1 MMVLQ
6 GVAQVC
12 FDFFSRL
19 PIVVERKDVQVS
31 SDTGILPIRQFDD
44 QIGSTDRFIACLN
57 DPRDQDQLEHTLH
70 EMVRQRI
77 YGILAGYED
86 CNDHDTLRG
95 DPVLKMVSGKKPN
108 DDDLASQPT
117 LSRFEN
123 AIDIP
128 SLWRLHDF
136 FIDDFID
143 SFDAPPASLT
153 LDVDATDDP
162 CHGQQQLALFHGF
175 YEQYQYFPLII
186 SCDETKQILWAALR
200 PGTVHAALGADDDIE
215 YVVNRLR
222 QAWPDVVI
230 YVRGDAGF
238 GMPWMYAVCERLEL
252 PYTLGLAANSVLK
265 KTTENLVQQAV
276 ERFEQTGEPQRLFD
290 RFFYRAKN
298 WKNHR
303 LVIAK
308 AECNHL
314 GTNLRFIVTNR
325 SGAAI
330 LPETCYDN
338 HVQRGESENRNKEL
352 KNGLAGD
359 RLSCHRFVANYFRL
373 LMHAAALNLLIRL
386 RRLVADPPTLTS
398 QDDPCPGDRVPV
410 ADPALPVEALSGKER
425 RRYHTYRRRK
435 DPLGEGHIAT
445 WRTMLIKVA
454 GEVTQSARRILVT
467 IPAHWPHLDW
477 FQRVCDAIALRSRM
491 AQVGT

>member
-1 MMVLQ
+1 MILQ
-6 GVAQVC
+6 GVAQLC
-12 FDFFSRL
+12 FDFLSRL
-19 PIVVERKDVQVS
+19 PIVVEPKNVQVT

-44 QIGSTDRFIACLN
+44 QIGLTDRFIACLN
-57 DPRDQDQLEHTLH
+57 DPRDQDQTEHTLH

-95 DPVLKMVSGKKPN
+95 DPVFKMVSGKKPE
-108 DDDLASQPT
+108 DPDLASQPT

-143 SFDAPPASLT
+143 SFDQPPHSLT
-153 LDVDATDDP
+153 LDFDATDDA

-175 YEQYQYFPLII
+175 YDQYQYFPLII
-186 SCDETKQILWAALR
+186 SCDETKQILWSALR
-200 PGTVHAALGADDDIE
+200 FGTAHAALGADDNLE

-222 QAWPDVVI
+222 WAWPDVVI

-238 GMPWMYAVCERLEL
+238 GVPWMYEVCERLEL
-252 PYTLGLAANSVLK
+252 PYTFGLSANKVLK
-265 KTTENLVQQAV
+265 RATENLLQQAV

-290 RFFYRAKN
+290 RFFYRAKS

-308 AECNHL
+308 AECNRL

-338 HVQRGESENRNKEL
+338 HVQRGESENRHKEL

-373 LMHAAALNLLIRL
+373 MMHCAALNLLIRL
-386 RRLVADPPTLTS
+386 RRLVADPPELAAR
-398 QDDPCPGDRVPV
+398 DDPDRGDRVPV
-410 ADPALPVEALSGKER
+410 ADPTLPAEALAGSER
-425 RRYHTYRRRK
+425 RCYQRYRRRR
-435 DPLGEGHIAT
+435 DPLGQGHIAT

-454 GEVTQSARRILVT
+454 GEVTQSARRILVE
-467 IPAHWPHLDW
+467 IPACWPHLEW
-477 FQRVCDAIALRSRM
+477 FRRVCAAITLRGRG
-491 AQVGT
+491 AQVVT